1 MEYYK
6 FNPKALDFDNPPYD
20 LEYVIDLY
28 KKSGYSHHLPQ
39 LIGSGCIRSGGW
51 CFNFTMDLRHF
62 VFKQYNQWSE
72 GYAPNKTLLRKA
84 VHGRIDKIVEIK
96 D

>member
-6 FNPKALDFDNPPYD
+6 FNPKAPDIEKSPYD

-28 KKSGYSHHLPQ
+28 KKSGYSLNLQQ
-39 LIGSGCIRSGGW
+39 LVSSGCIRLAGW

-62 VFKQYNQWSE
+62 VFKQYGQWSE

>member
-1 MEYYK
+1 MEYFK
-6 FNPKALDFDNPPYD
+6 FNQKAPDFDKSPYD
-20 LEYVIDLY
+20 LEYVINQY
-28 KKSGYSHHLPQ
+28 KTGGYSDALQ
-39 LIGSGCIRSGGW
+39 SLISSGCIMSGGW

-62 VFKQYNQWSE
+62 VFKQYGQWSE

-96 D
+96 N

>member
-1 MEYYK
+1 MIYYK
-6 FNPKALDFDNPPYD
+6 FNQKAPDIEKSPYD
-20 LEYVIDLY
+20 LEYVINQY
-28 KKSGYSHHLPQ
+28 KVGGYSKHVDN
-39 LIGSGCIRSGGW
+39 LIRTGCIRSGGW

-62 VFKQYNQWSE
+62 VFKQYGQWSE

-84 VHGRIDKIVEIK
+84 VHGHIDKIVEIE

>member
-1 MEYYK
+1 MQYYK
-6 FNPKALDFDNPPYD
+6 FNPKAPDFDNPPYD
-20 LEYVIDLY
+20 LEYVINQY
-28 KKSGYSHHLPQ
+28 KVGGYGGHVDN
-39 LIGSGCIRSGGW
+39 LIRTGCIMSAGW
-51 CFNFTMDLRHF
+51 CFNFTGELRHF

-84 VHGRIDKIVEIK
+84 VHGHIDKIVEIK